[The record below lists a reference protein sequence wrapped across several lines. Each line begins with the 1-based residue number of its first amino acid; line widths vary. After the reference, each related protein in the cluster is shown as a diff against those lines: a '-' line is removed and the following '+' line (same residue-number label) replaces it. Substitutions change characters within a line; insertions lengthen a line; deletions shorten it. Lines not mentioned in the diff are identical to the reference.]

1 MTPRINDEESTFI
14 TDDDDNGHDT
24 TIAAVTI
31 GSAAQQEYQQQQP
44 QQQQPQQKQ
53 QQKHGLLSRF
63 RFRRRGNTK
72 HTTTDTENTNNNVNK
87 NADDDDEE
95 AVTIITM
102 DDDDS
107 YSCSSSSSSSS
118 FDEIDLLLARPVM
131 GTSYCDPIVL
141 DKSTVVSSLSSSS
154 TTAASVPVEAGTAI
168 TDQQQQQQ
176 LHQHQHQKNINAIIH
191 DCLQLLSSTDIDQNR
206 LALQRMELLLKGR
219 STSTVGA
226 TAVSSSS
233 SSSSSDTMPHAA
245 NDVTVAQL
253 LVYGGTLG
261 SEAELVRYLFSTL
274 ICNTPETATSLDEFM
289 AENTSCA
296 AADDD
301 DEEDAD
307 ALFDWI
313 LEYDPNTTTTTT
325 TTTTTDI
332 NTNNNYSDVSDEDEH
347 SQEQLQQHPEGKAD
361 GILHTHAL
369 RILSH
374 ALDKLT
380 STTTTTVTFVE
391 NKKNN
396 NHTTTTNTG
405 KKGIAS
411 PLQGPMTIWTNI
423 MQTLLD
429 NIEHPARNINATGY
443 SLRILRSLY
452 EIEENEQYDDSH
464 HHLRILRPLVQH
476 SLVSQLVYL
485 VDFGQHYHFPMIQTE
500 ALFLWNRCCPQTNTQ
515 H

>member
-1 MTPRINDEESTFI
+1 MTI
-14 TDDDDNGHDT
+14 TDDDGNGHAG
-24 TIAAVTI
+24 TIDAVTI
-31 GSAAQQEYQQQQP
+31 GSASQQDYQQQQ
-44 QQQQPQQKQ
+44 QQQQQKQQ

-63 RFRRRGNTK
+63 RFRRRGNKK
-72 HTTTDTENTNNNVNK
+72 HTTNATENVNKK

-95 AVTIITM
+95 VITIITM

-118 FDEIDLLLARPVM
+118 SSSFDEIDVLLARPVM

-154 TTAASVPVEAGTAI
+154 ATAASLPVEAATAI
-168 TDQQQQQQ
+168 TDQQQQQEQQ
-176 LHQHQHQKNINAIIH
+176 LQQEQKNINAIIH
-191 DCLQLLSSTDIDQNR
+191 NCLQLLSSPDIDQNR

-219 STSTVGA
+219 STSTAAEASV
-226 TAVSSSS
+226 SSS
-233 SSSSSDTMPHAA
+233 SSSSSDTIPHAA
-245 NDVTVAQL
+245 ADVAIAQL

-274 ICNTPETATSLDEFM
+274 ICNTPGTATSLDEFM

-296 AADDD
+296 DDD
-301 DEEDAD
+301 DNDEKEDADAD

-313 LEYDPNTTTTTT
+313 LEYDPTTTTINSN
-325 TTTTTDI
+325 TD
-332 NTNNNYSDVSDEDEH
+332 NQNYDVVVDDDDDNDDDAQ
-347 SQEQLQQHPEGKAD
+347 SQGQQQQHPEGKAD

-391 NKKNN
+391 NNN
-396 NHTTTTNTG
+396 NNNNNTTNTNTS

-411 PLQGPMTIWTNI
+411 PLQGPMIIWKNI

-452 EIEENEQYDDSH
+452 EIEEEEQYDDNCND
-464 HHLRILRPLVQH
+464 HLRILRPLVQH
-476 SLVSQLVYL
+476 SFVAQLVYL
-485 VDFGQHYHFPMIQTE
+485 VDFGDHYHFPMIQTE
-500 ALFLWNRCCPQTNTQ
+500 ALFLWNQCCPQINTQ

>member
-1 MTPRINDEESTFI
+1 MTI
-14 TDDDDNGHDT
+14 TEDDGNGHAS
-24 TIAAVTI
+24 TIAAFTI
-31 GSAAQQEYQQQQP
+31 GSASQQDYPQQRQQQQ
-44 QQQQPQQKQ
+44 QQQQKQQ

-63 RFRRRGNTK
+63 RFRRRGNKK
-72 HTTTDTENTNNNVNK
+72 HTTNATDNVNKK

-95 AVTIITM
+95 AITIITM

-107 YSCSSSSSSSS
+107 YSCSSSSSSASSS
-118 FDEIDLLLARPVM
+118 FDEIDVLLARPVM

-154 TTAASVPVEAGTAI
+154 ATAASLPVEAATAI

-176 LHQHQHQKNINAIIH
+176 QQLQQQQKNINAIIH

-206 LALQRMELLLKGR
+206 LALQRMELFLKGR
-219 STSTVGA
+219 FTSIVAA
-226 TAVSSSS
+226 TASVASS

-245 NDVTVAQL
+245 AADVAVAQL

-274 ICNTPETATSLDEFM
+274 ICNTPGTATSLDEFM
-289 AENTSCA
+289 VENTSC
-296 AADDD
+296 ADDD
-301 DEEDAD
+301 DEEEDADAD

-313 LEYDPNTTTTTT
+313 LEYDPTTTTTINSN
-325 TTTTTDI
+325 TD
-332 NTNNNYSDVSDEDEH
+332 NHNYDVDDDDEH

-380 STTTTTVTFVE
+380 STTTTMTFVE
-391 NKKNN
+391 NDNSNN
-396 NHTTTTNTG
+396 NNNTTNNIG

-411 PLQGPMTIWTNI
+411 PLQGPMIIWKNI

-452 EIEENEQYDDSH
+452 EIEEEQYADSH

-476 SLVSQLVYL
+476 SFVAQLVYL
-485 VDFGQHYHFPMIQTE
+485 VDFGQHYQFPMIQTE
-500 ALFLWNRCCPQTNTQ
+500 ALFLWNQCCPQTNT
-515 H
+515 HH